1 MTHSF
6 QVLLTQTKAALY
18 VIYAIFVILFFCP
31 ESKPQQIRDSCYA
44 LLILRAAVVFGR
56 IGQGAARR
64 RAAARQVN
72 SIAAHT
78 QKQQHKNFKHN
89 HRTIV
94 ENFMREIVQNSSQV
108 SLDIL
113 TLKIDTAW
121 LFTDILLQMVF
132 AVINLYLDPSFRKIH
147 ETILIFQLKSK
158 PTNQQ
163 REKCMRTSYVRIM
176 HIHNLAKGES
186 FIRDY

>member
-1 MTHSF
+1 
-6 QVLLTQTKAALY
+6 
-18 VIYAIFVILFFCP
+18 
-31 ESKPQQIRDSCYA
+31 
-44 LLILRAAVVFGR
+44 
-56 IGQGAARR
+56 
-64 RAAARQVN
+64 
-72 SIAAHT
+72 
-78 QKQQHKNFKHN
+78 
-89 HRTIV
+89 
-94 ENFMREIVQNSSQV
+94 MREIVQNSSQV

-132 AVINLYLDPSFRKIH
+132 AVINLYLMDPSFRKIH

-176 HIHNLAKGES
+176 HIHNLGKGES
-186 FIRDY
+186 YIRDY

>member
-1 MTHSF
+1 
-6 QVLLTQTKAALY
+6 
-18 VIYAIFVILFFCP
+18 
-31 ESKPQQIRDSCYA
+31 
-44 LLILRAAVVFGR
+44 
-56 IGQGAARR
+56 
-64 RAAARQVN
+64 
-72 SIAAHT
+72 
-78 QKQQHKNFKHN
+78 
-89 HRTIV
+89 
-94 ENFMREIVQNSSQV
+94 MREIVQNSSQV